1 MNERENRRR
10 NLNVAII
17 LGAIFLGLF
26 IISTLTL
33 VFGFEAPPSIKKIVH
48 WGTTIIAGII
58 GVLLIGA
65 AIFEILKKTGLVD
78 FFVKLVK

>member
-1 MNERENRRR
+1 MNESEKRRR
-10 NLNVAII
+10 NFNVAII

-26 IISTLTL
+26 ILTTLTF
-33 VFGFEAPPSIKKIVH
+33 VFGLEAPPSIKKIVH
-48 WGTTIIAGII
+48 WGTTIIAGVI

-65 AIFEILKKTGLVD
+65 AIVEIIKKTGLVD